1 MNAQHCSVACI
12 GANGSLPYVR
22 QRTDNSFGMA
32 YKHSYIHCRNRQ
44 SHPTRSVHLMSRAAS
59 VQLVRYPGT
68 TLSRLLRIGTSPESL
83 ALGIAL
89 GVACGLFPLFGT
101 ATVLCAIVGAMFRV
115 NPVLIQTVNYAMY
128 PIYFPVLA
136 LLVVA
141 GQCLFGDKHDV
152 ATMIHLAILQDNAGW
167 WRTLGRLAR
176 LLAHAVFLWLL
187 LAPPMVLLLRR
198 LLLPWMRRI
207 VRYRSGSTASP
218 QSPHMK
224 VPAPNNPSSPMT
236 IR

>member
-1 MNAQHCSVACI
+1 MPFQGH
-12 GANGSLPYVR
+12 ANDQEAGLRSHLLRKMGGPVR
-22 QRTDNSFGMA
+22 
-32 YKHSYIHCRNRQ
+32 K
-44 SHPTRSVHLMSRAAS
+44 
-59 VQLVRYPGT
+59 

-115 NPVLIQTVNYAMY
+115 NPVLIQTVNYAIY

-136 LLVVA
+136 LLVVG
-141 GQCLFGDKHDV
+141 GQWLFGDEHDV
-152 ATMIHLAILQDNAGW
+152 VTMVHLAILQDNAGW
-167 WRTLGRLAR
+167 WRTLGQLAR
-176 LLAHAVFLWLL
+176 LLAHAALLWLL
-187 LAPPMVLLLRR
+187 LAPAMVLLLRR

-207 VRYRSGSTASP
+207 VRYRRGSTASP

-224 VPAPNNPSSPMT
+224 GSGAEQSEQPDDNQVD
-236 IR
+236 RHDVVQ